1 MAILVVRVAGDDY
14 ILSHHHHHPKIGQKE
29 VTNLRELKKGL
40 ATTYVPY
47 MGMLSPLLVVG
58 IVCNTRIFGVSAH

>member
-29 VTNLRELKKGL
+29 VTNQRELKKD
-40 ATTYVPY
+40 
-47 MGMLSPLLVVG
+47 
-58 IVCNTRIFGVSAH
+58 